1 MAEEE
6 VVVDQDINATVNELQ
21 TQMTAVQAAL
31 EGTGQASL
39 FKPRPFSG
47 LPSEDINEWLMKFE
61 RFVKFYNWSNAKKL
75 GAMTLLLDDPAL
87 A

>member
-6 VVVDQDINATVNELQ
+6 VVVDQDMNATVNELQ

-47 LPSEDINEWLMKFE
+47 LPSEDINECC
-61 RFVKFYNWSNAKKL
+61 VL
-75 GAMTLLLDDPAL
+75 GVGCLKC
-87 A
+87 